1 MNSNF
6 KASGLPNG
14 RSNGFR
20 GAGPV
25 KKREYLTGD
34 FARDM
39 KSLRIKGPVRNPQ
52 TRKEIYVDE
61 TPQFITYLT
70 LALQNISEIIGKG
83 KDLSNFSDESS
94 VKTALEGFSFSPF
107 TLTLGETG
115 RFGDLLW
122 VGLEESASLAALVR
136 SLRARLADAG
146 IAFDKKPFKA
156 HITAARYMRSSP
168 PDLPAPRGKMRVE
181 KISLMRS
188 DLKDGKRVYTEIC
201 AKEAGA

>member
-1 MNSNF
+1 MRLFLAIRLSEEIC
-6 KASGLPNG
+6 ASIASYQRTLCAQGL
-14 RSNGFR
+14 R
-20 GAGPV
+20 AG
-25 KKREYLTGD
+25 
-34 FARDM
+34 FARAEN
-39 KSLRIKGPVRNPQ
+39 LH
-52 TRKEIYVDE
+52 
-61 TPQFITYLT
+61 LT
-70 LALQNISEIIGKG
+70 LAFLGERP
-83 KDLSNFSDESS
+83 DADA

-122 VGLEESASLAALVR
+122 VGLEESAPLAALVR
-136 SLRARLADAG
+136 SLRARLTDAG

-168 PDLPAPRGKMRVE
+168 PDLHAPRGKMRVE

-188 DLKDGKRVYTEIC
+188 DLKDGKRVYTEIF